1 MRPLINVFSSR
12 NCGLTVVTACIL
24 NFSWHPQ
31 TVHCFNMKH
40 TIFTFNSTLSFCPET
55 LQGMKPTILKQS
67 HPPTLICD
75 CSLGKNQT
83 LTYSYQMVVF
93 FLCWFSPHGSE
104 KSLWEKPTDEQT
116 QTQVGATAVS
126 AHFDPRCFPW
136 KPAKGSVESCCHKY
150 LAQWWCCTPQQDWG
164 VFLPPYNS
172 GFRVRV
178 YYPMT
183 CGDALL
189 CGKWFS

>member
-1 MRPLINVFSSR
+1 MRPFFNVFSSR

-93 FLCWFSPHGSE
+93 FCADFHPMVVKNHYG
-104 KSLWEKPTDEQT
+104 KNQQMNKHKPKLGQPLFRPI
-116 QTQVGATAVS
+116 S
-126 AHFDPRCFPW
+126 
-136 KPAKGSVESCCHKY
+136 
-150 LAQWWCCTPQQDWG
+150 TPD
-164 VFLPPYNS
+164 VFLENPPKDQSKVAATNTWPNDGVAPLNKIGEFFSHLTTRGFGS
-172 GFRVRV
+172 GFTTR
-178 YYPMT
+178 
-183 CGDALL
+183 
-189 CGKWFS
+189 